1 MNIDPKERVNKLKRA
16 NPARKPDA
24 DPENRVPPGQYL
36 TEKFPV
42 LTHGPTPKVNL
53 ERWQFRIY
61 GLVAEE
67 VAWSYDEFMAL
78 PQIKLTTDFHCV
90 TRWSQLDNTW
100 EGVPITELVK
110 HIGIQRDAKYVM
122 VHAYGGYTTNLPLV
136 DLLDDDVIFA
146 HSRNG
151 EPLSADHGGPLRLV
165 VPKLYAWKSAK
176 WVNALEFMAND
187 RPGFWEGYGY
197 HNHGDPWTEERF
209 S

>member
-1 MNIDPKERVNKLKRA
+1 MNTDPKTRVEKLKRA
-16 NPARKPDA
+16 NPTRKPDA

-78 PQIKLTTDFHCV
+78 PQTKLTTDFHCV

-100 EGVPITELVK
+100 EGVSITELVK

-136 DLLDDDVIFA
+136 DLLEEDVIFA
-146 HSRNG
+146 HSHNG

-176 WVNALEFMAND
+176 WVNALEFMAQD

>member
-1 MNIDPKERVNKLKRA
+1 MNVDPKQRVDKLRRA
-16 NPARKPDA
+16 NPKRKPDE

-36 TEKFPV
+36 TDKFPV

-53 ERWQFRIY
+53 ERWQFQVY
-61 GLVAEE
+61 GSVSEE
-67 VAWSYDEFMAL
+67 VSWSYDDFTAL
-78 PQIKLTTDFHCV
+78 PQIEITTDFHCV
-90 TRWSQLDNTW
+90 TRWSQLDNVW
-100 EGVPITELVK
+100 QGVPITEVIK
-110 HIGIQRDAKYVM
+110 QIGILKEAQYVM

-136 DLLDDDVIFA
+136 DLIDDDVLFA
-146 HSRNG
+146 HSHNG
-151 EPLSADHGGPLRLV
+151 EPLSAEHGGPLRLV

-176 WVNALEFMAND
+176 WVNGLEFMPHD